1 MNVVTLVAIFC
12 TQPSLSTT
20 KHRCKALIHMPKFVA
35 GSTSRNSK
43 SYCAS
48 SFASSYNTDVPRS
61 RLGGGTASQAVC
73 SLALDCALLC
83 RATVTLHDMSR
94 CDENK
99 KCRSMTVPAAP
110 PSPRLYP
117 NCQNVF
123 PQQTALPMVQVVE
136 ALRPHGL
143 TLQNFASIREQTM
156 GGFTQVGS
164 HGSGATIPPVDE
176 QVVSIKLVT
185 PAKGCLELSK
195 VAALT
200 ARKTI
205 LSHDAEFK
213 GGSC

>member
-1 MNVVTLVAIFC
+1 
-12 TQPSLSTT
+12 
-20 KHRCKALIHMPKFVA
+20 
-35 GSTSRNSK
+35 
-43 SYCAS
+43 
-48 SFASSYNTDVPRS
+48 
-61 RLGGGTASQAVC
+61 
-73 SLALDCALLC
+73 
-83 RATVTLHDMSR
+83 
-94 CDENK
+94 
-99 KCRSMTVPAAP
+99 
-110 PSPRLYP
+110 
-117 NCQNVF
+117 
-123 PQQTALPMVQVVE
+123 MVQVVE